1 MNTATMKKVSDT
13 VIKLKYND
21 EVIFWREEYTS
32 SKGKV
37 VTITAPELR
46 SYIRREKFR
55 VIDGEPVQL
64 KGNIAIKVTADDI
77 YKHCLKYVETF
88 EDPTI
93 ESAFIRQGET
103 LLLKNK
109 GIVISLQECEI
120 PHLRDTK
127 TTGYHFYKN
136 GILKV
141 EEACDF
147 VLIPFEDAKGFI
159 WEDEIKDR
167 DFHILN
173 DEDIEKA
180 MFSKFLQNIT
190 NDEEHFLSLCS
201 AIGYLI
207 HVYKD
212 ERKPICVIINDENL
226 VDDGKPEGGT
236 GKGLIVKAISQIV
249 EKAMYNGKNSDFT
262 NNKFAFQNVR
272 ETTAVIVIDDAPR
285 NFDLEAL
292 FSVLTDDMPIERK
305 HKEVKVIPYEK
316 SPKFV
321 ITTNYSIKGTSS
333 SYKRRRF
340 DTFLT
345 NYYSDM
351 RTPSDEFGCEFFHGW
366 DAEEWRLFDFFMMGC
381 LRKYLTDG
389 LITFENEA
397 LRLKMLKNETS
408 SDFFELMEERFNLKN
423 ILYSYNAVRQTLFT
437 EYGEKYYFLEK
448 NKRKIVE
455 WVEMYAGEKGYSI
468 KKSRDGAGTNFTFQ

>member
-1 MNTATMKKVSDT
+1 MNTAMQKVSDA
-13 VIKLKYND
+13 VIKLKYNN
-21 EVIFWREEYTS
+21 ELIFWKEEFTS

-37 VTITAPELR
+37 VTISAPELR
-46 SYIRREKFR
+46 SYIKKENFR
-55 VIDGEPVQL
+55 VIDGEPVRL
-64 KGNIAIKVTADDI
+64 KGSIATKVTPDEI
-77 YKHCLKYVETF
+77 FKHCLKYVETF
-88 EDPTI
+88 EDPVI

-109 GIVISLQECEI
+109 GIIISLQECEI
-120 PHLRDTK
+120 PHLMDTK
-127 TTGYHFYKN
+127 TKSYHFYKN

-141 EEACDF
+141 EEASDF
-147 VLIPFEDAKGFI
+147 TLISYENAKGFI
-159 WEDEIKDR
+159 WKEEIKDR

-173 DEDIEKA
+173 DQDIEKA
-180 MFSKFLQNIT
+180 MFSKFLKNIT
-190 NDEEHFLSLCS
+190 NDEDHFISLCS

-207 HVYKD
+207 HGYKD
-212 ERKPICVIINDENL
+212 ERKPICIIINDENL
-226 VDDGKPEGGT
+226 VDEGKPEGGT
-236 GKGLIVKAISQIV
+236 GKGLIVKAISQII

-272 ETTAVIVIDDAPR
+272 VTTRAIVIDDAPR

-305 HKEVKVIPYEK
+305 HKEVKVIPYEI

-345 NYYSDM
+345 NYYSDIK
-351 RTPSDEFGCEFFHGW
+351 TPSDEFGCEFFHGW
-366 DAEEWRLFDFFMMGC
+366 DFEEWKLFDFFMMGC
-381 LRKYLTDG
+381 LRIYLTEG

-423 ILYSYNAVRQTLFT
+423 ILYSYNAVRQILIS

-455 WVEMYAGEKGYSI
+455 WVEMYAGEKGHGI

>member
-1 MNTATMKKVSDT
+1 
-13 VIKLKYND
+13 
-21 EVIFWREEYTS
+21 
-32 SKGKV
+32 
-37 VTITAPELR
+37 
-46 SYIRREKFR
+46 
-55 VIDGEPVQL
+55 
-64 KGNIAIKVTADDI
+64 
-77 YKHCLKYVETF
+77 
-88 EDPTI
+88 
-93 ESAFIRQGET
+93 
-103 LLLKNK
+103 
-109 GIVISLQECEI
+109 
-120 PHLRDTK
+120 
-127 TTGYHFYKN
+127 
-136 GILKV
+136 
-141 EEACDF
+141 
-147 VLIPFEDAKGFI
+147 
-159 WEDEIKDR
+159 
-167 DFHILN
+167 
-173 DEDIEKA
+173 
-180 MFSKFLQNIT
+180 MFSKFLKNIT
-190 NDEEHFLSLCS
+190 NDEDHFISLCS

-207 HVYKD
+207 HGYKD
-212 ERKPICVIINDENL
+212 ERKPICIIINDENL
-226 VDDGKPEGGT
+226 VDEGKPEGGT
-236 GKGLIVKAISQIV
+236 GKGLIVKAISQII

-272 ETTAVIVIDDAPR
+272 VTTGVIVIDDAPR

-345 NYYSDM
+345 NHYSDV

-366 DAEEWRLFDFFMMGC
+366 DAEEWKLFDFFMMGC
-381 LRKYLTDG
+381 LRKYLTEG

-423 ILYSYNAVRQTLFT
+423 ILYSYNAVRQTLIS

-455 WVEMYAGEKGYSI
+455 WVEMYAGEKGHGI
-468 KKSRDGAGTNFTFQ
+468 KKSRGGAGTNFTFQ